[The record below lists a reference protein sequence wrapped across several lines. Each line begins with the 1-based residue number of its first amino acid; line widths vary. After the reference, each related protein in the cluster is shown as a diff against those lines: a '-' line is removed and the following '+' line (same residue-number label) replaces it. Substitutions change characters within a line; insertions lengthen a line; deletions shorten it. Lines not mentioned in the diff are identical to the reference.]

1 MQCEQKV
8 MEVKLSVSS
17 SRRISFA
24 SDLAY
29 DDDLEIEELENRRDN
44 PNRYPNRNRVF
55 SYSYYDYSDDD
66 DDEDKEEN
74 ENYVNISEKNHQCD
88 INYLQDLST
97 KILFDLRF
105 MGLKVHIL
113 VMNIPIYF
121 FHCRRVK
128 TNRDE

>member
-1 MQCEQKV
+1 

-29 DDDLEIEELENRRDN
+29 GDDSEIEELENRRDN

-66 DDEDKEEN
+66 EVDNEDDDQDKED
-74 ENYVNISEKNHQCD
+74 YVNIPK
-88 INYLQDLST
+88 
-97 KILFDLRF
+97 
-105 MGLKVHIL
+105 
-113 VMNIPIYF
+113 PP
-121 FHCRRVK
+121 
-128 TNRDE
+128 

>member
-1 MQCEQKV
+1 MQCKLKV

-44 PNRYPNRNRVF
+44 PNRYPTRNRVF

-66 DDEDKEEN
+66 DEEDKEEN
-74 ENYVNISEKNHQCD
+74 ASYVNI
-88 INYLQDLST
+88 
-97 KILFDLRF
+97 
-105 MGLKVHIL
+105 
-113 VMNIPIYF
+113 P
-121 FHCRRVK
+121 
-128 TNRDE
+128 

>member
-66 DDEDKEEN
+66 EEEDKEESEQN
-74 ENYVNISEKNHQCD
+74 VNIR
-88 INYLQDLST
+88 
-97 KILFDLRF
+97 KIT
-105 MGLKVHIL
+105 MW
-113 VMNIPIYF
+113 
-121 FHCRRVK
+121 
-128 TNRDE
+128 